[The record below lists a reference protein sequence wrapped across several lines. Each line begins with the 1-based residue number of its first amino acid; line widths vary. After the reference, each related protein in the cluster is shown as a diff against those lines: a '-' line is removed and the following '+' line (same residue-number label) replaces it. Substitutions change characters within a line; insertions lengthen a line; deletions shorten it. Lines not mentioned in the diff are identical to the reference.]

1 MESILQVF
9 FSNMKPS
16 NRKEVKTFVGLDFSM
31 HELYVDSEGIY
42 ANYPKYYR
50 QEQLKLAREQRK
62 FSKMEKEVRIEK
74 NNE

>member
-1 MESILQVF
+1 
-9 FSNMKPS
+9 
-16 NRKEVKTFVGLDFSM
+16 M

-62 FSKMEKEVRIEK
+62 FLKWKKEVRIEK